1 MVARPKI
8 DRQVMRAHNRAVVL
22 DAVRRSGPL
31 ARTEVARRTSLAK
44 PTVSAIV
51 DELLAE
57 GLVLEVGVGKS
68 TAAGGRPPTYLDLD
82 VTRDAYVGVHIGVY
96 ETTVAL
102 ADGRGHDRR
111 DSAAGSRRSGRRRAR
126 SRTSPRSLDDALA
139 EARIAQEDD
148 PARDDRGAGP
158 RRSRHRR
165 VRAGAEP
172 RLDRRSGGQAV
183 RRRPAHPGDRVEHAA
198 RVGVRGSAAGRRARR
213 GHVRVAL
220 RRARRRQCHRAG
232 RCARDRHPGLRRRDR
247 PLPGRRRRTAVPLR
261 QVRLPRDVHL
271 GRRHRRRR
279 PRGRRAVTAAHADV
293 STTSCAPRATATT
306 AHDACSTTPATCSAS
321 APRTSSASSTPELVV
336 VGGEAADAF
345 DFLLDPLR
353 GALAQ
358 DALEAEQ
365 VPVVAS
371 GVDGDAG
378 VAGAVL
384 LAFEAGVASAEVDA

>member
-22 DAVRRSGPL
+22 DAVRRAGPL

-102 ADGRGHDRR
+102 ADGRGTIVAQRSR
-111 DSAAGSRRSGRRRAR
+111 KSAIGSPTRSLEHVTALARRRAR
-126 SRTSPRSLDDALA
+126 GGEDR
-139 EARIAQEDD
+139 QEDD

-158 RRSRHRR
+158 RGSRHRG

-172 RLDRRSGGQAV
+172 RLDRRAGGQAV

-198 RVGVRGSAAGRRARR
+198 RVGVRGSAARCRARR

-220 RRARRRQCHRAG
+220 RGARRRQRHRAG

-247 PLPGRRRRTAVPLR
+247 ALPGGRRWTSVPLR
-261 QVRLPRDVHL
+261 QVRLPRDVHV

-279 PRGRRAVTAAHADV
+279 TRGRGAVTAAHAEPRRRGARRARR
-293 STTSCAPRATATT
+293 TRRRTSCARRRRPHAGARHLVPRQHPQPRA
-306 AHDACSTTPATCSAS
+306 
-321 APRTSSASSTPELVV
+321 
-336 VGGEAADAF
+336 
-345 DFLLDPLR
+345 R
-353 GALAQ
+353 GR
-358 DALEAEQ
+358 
-365 VPVVAS
+365 
-371 GVDGDAG
+371 GR
-378 VAGAVL
+378 
-384 LAFEAGVASAEVDA
+384 